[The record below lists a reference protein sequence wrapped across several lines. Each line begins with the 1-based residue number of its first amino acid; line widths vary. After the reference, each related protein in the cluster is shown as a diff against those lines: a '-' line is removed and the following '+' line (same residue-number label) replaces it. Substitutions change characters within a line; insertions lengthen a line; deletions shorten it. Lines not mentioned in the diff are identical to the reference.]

1 MKYGLLSDHLLQKS
15 KNVADEKHLSVT
27 INFYKKQCLLV
38 TTSNNKNL
46 LKQVLPITYTPEKRF
61 FAVALLLKVCESFL
75 FRQSKKN
82 L

>member
-1 MKYGLLSDHLLQKS
+1 MKYGLLSNHLLQKS

-46 LKQVLPITYTPEKRF
+46 LKQVLPITYTSEKRF